1 MTKIATTGMDRAIK
15 KKKWTTGR
23 IIIIGAGLVFLS
35 FLLYSFLF
43 ADHRAK
49 LNVEE
54 KKITVSEVKRDTFQE
69 SIPETGIV
77 MPSQTIYL
85 DAIEGG
91 VVKDIQLES
100 GALVEPGDIIMTL
113 TNANLQLDVMNREAQ
128 LYEQLNILRTTR
140 LQLDQND
147 LNQKAQL
154 AEIDY
159 QIQLLK
165 PQYARFKKLAKKKLI
180 SQRELEEVE
189 EQYKYNVRR
198 KELTYKAYQS
208 DSIARF
214 LQLNQIR
221 SSEDRMLRS
230 MEGVGKMLDNLVITA
245 PTEGLLTT
253 SDWEPGQS
261 ITAGE
266 RLGQVA
272 LLDGFKV
279 RVAIDE
285 LYLPRV
291 SVGQRGTFRFDNK
304 TYRLEIYKK
313 YPTVSEGSFE
323 VDMKFAGEV
332 PEIRRGQSLRIKLEL
347 SSPEEAVLLATGGFF
362 RDTGGNWVFV
372 INNDG
377 TKAYR
382 RNIKL
387 GRKNTEYYEVTE
399 GLEPG
404 ERVITSSY
412 ENFGENEVLVF

>member
-1 MTKIATTGMDRAIK
+1 MGMDRKIK
-15 KKKWTTGR
+15 KKTWTTGR
-23 IIIIGAGLVFLS
+23 ILAIGGGLAVLS
-35 FLLYSFLF
+35 LVLYSFLF
-43 ADHRAK
+43 ADNRSK
-49 LNVEE
+49 LNVDAE
-54 KKITVSEVKRDTFQE
+54 KITISEVKRDVFQE
-69 SIPETGIV
+69 NIPETGIV

-85 DAIEGG
+85 DAVEGG
-91 VVKDIQLES
+91 VVKDITLES
-100 GALVEPGDIIMTL
+100 GALVEKGDTIMTL
-113 TNANLQLDVMNREAQ
+113 ANSNLQLDVLQREAQ
-128 LYEQLNILRTTR
+128 LYEQLNLLRTTR

-147 LNQKAQL
+147 LNQKAAL

-159 QIQLLK
+159 QIHLVK
-165 PQYARFKKLAKKKLI
+165 PQYARFQELAGKKLI

-208 DSIARF
+208 DSIARSM
-214 LQLNQIR
+214 QLRQIS

-230 MEGVGKMLDNLVITA
+230 MEGVGEILGNLVITA

-261 ITAGE
+261 ISPGE

-272 LLDGFKV
+272 LLDAFKV

-291 SVGQRGTFRFDNK
+291 DVEQQGTFSFAGK
-304 TYRLEIYKK
+304 EYRLEIYKK
-313 YPTVSEGSFE
+313 YPTVSEGNFE
-323 VDMKFAGEV
+323 VDMKFVGEI
-332 PEIRRGQSLRIKLEL
+332 PEGIRRGQSLRIKLEL

-372 INNDG
+372 MNNDG
-377 TKAYR
+377 SKALKR
-382 RNIKL
+382 DIKL
-387 GRKNTEYYEVTE
+387 GRKNTEFYEVVE
-399 GLEPG
+399 GLEPN

-412 ENFGENEVLVF
+412 ENFGDNEVLVF